1 MKTWEIQLNHD
12 NYQTTLIMNA
22 TDEDTARSL
31 IMKMENCP
39 ARSILSIKE
48 V

>member
-1 MKTWEIQLNHD
+1 MKIWKIKINRVKVFTI
-12 NYQTTLIMNA
+12 NA
-22 TDEDTARSL
+22 TDEATARAI
-31 IMKMENCP
+31 IMKIENCP

>member
-1 MKTWEIQLNHD
+1 
-12 NYQTTLIMNA
+12 MNA

-31 IMKMENCP
+31 IMKIENCP